1 MRAEGGH
8 HMAAGTHDEA
18 VVALRPLD
26 GIRVIDLSRFIAG
39 PLCAQILADMGAEV
53 IKVERPGGEDARH
66 HAPFVAGESLYTMM
80 YNRNK
85 RGVTLDTRDP
95 RATDVLRALLEDA
108 DVLVENYR
116 PGTLAAMGFPHDE
129 LRSSYPRLVVT
140 SISGFGQTGPLAERA
155 LFDAIAQAASG
166 LMSLTGRHSD
176 PPVLTGTYISDY
188 VTAYYAALG
197 TMFALFHRERTGAGQ
212 VVDIASLDAMVSLL
226 GTRPSAYL
234 MMGEEPVRTGSRDLL
249 TGPANTFLCE
259 DGHVYLHGGTDS
271 LFHKLCAA
279 MDRKDLSDDERF
291 ATIEGRMA
299 HVEFLEGE
307 VVAWT
312 RARSRDEVCDVLS
325 AAGVP
330 CGAVATVQEVVRSPQ
345 IEARRMMVEME
356 HPVAGT
362 VVLPGSPIKL
372 SDTPVRYEL
381 APPSIGADNEQVYS
395 DLLGLEAAE
404 IEEWKRTGLI

>member
-1 MRAEGGH
+1 
-8 HMAAGTHDEA
+8 MAAGTHETA
-18 VVALRPLD
+18 AAAPRPLE
-26 GIRVIDLSRFIAG
+26 GVRVVDLSRFIAG

-85 RGVTLDTRDP
+85 RAVTLDTRDP
-95 RATDVLRALLEDA
+95 RAKGVLNALLTDA

-116 PGTLAAMGFPHDE
+116 PGTLAAMGLPHHE
-129 LRSSYPRLVVT
+129 LRSTFPRLVVT

-166 LMSLTGRHSD
+166 LMSLTGRPSD

-197 TMFALFHRERTGAGQ
+197 TMFALFHRERTGDGQ
-212 VVDIASLDAMVSLL
+212 VVDISSLDAMVSLL

-234 MMGEEPVRTGSRDLL
+234 MMGEIPVRTGSRDLL
-249 TGPANTFLCE
+249 TAPANTFLCE

-271 LFHKLCAA
+271 LFRKLCVA
-279 MDRKDLSDDERF
+279 MDRKDLAEDERF

-299 HVEFLEGE
+299 HVELLEGE
-307 VVAWT
+307 VEAWT
-312 RARSRDEVCDVLS
+312 LARTRDAVCGALS

-345 IEARRMMVEME
+345 IEARNMMVEME

-372 SDTPVRYEL
+372 SETPVRYEL
-381 APPSIGADNEQVYS
+381 APPVVGADNEHVYS
-395 DLLGLEAAE
+395 GLLGFAAAE
-404 IEEWKRTGLI
+404 VEEWRRTGLI